1 VHPLARSPELP
12 RPESPWPSR
21 PDGLA
26 GHTRVARVPVR
37 GTRLPTPAT
46 EGPSGP
52 RIPVRA
58 RADTDA
64 GRVRMN
70 AHARVL
76 GLPRSDHLAS
86 IEPGRLQRR
95 RRQRRV
101 LPRDPEVNQHELASV
116 RAGGSH
122 VQLAVSLRTE
132 MMRVCHATA
141 AFGSRSLASGA
152 RWHSRPVGHRTRRA
166 MEAPR
171 ALVRKRSSTW
181 CACLGMR
188 CRTLLIRSRGVATH
202 RLSPRSTSNPR
213 HFSWRSSRA
222 QNFDRAVADPSHGS
236 PRRNPPECSSHAQR
250 AHAGTGSRDV

>member
-188 CRTLLIRSRGVATH
+188 CRTLLIRSRGGGYPPSISEINQQSPAFQLALVACAKLRQGGSGPKP
-202 RLSPRSTSNPR
+202 RLTEAQSTGMLLTRPTSARR
-213 HFSWRSSRA
+213 H
-222 QNFDRAVADPSHGS
+222 G
-236 PRRNPPECSSHAQR
+236 
-250 AHAGTGSRDV
+250 